1 MAGGSSFHNN
11 SRRGRTAKRRT
22 TQLNSTINVTPLV
35 DVMLVLMVIFMIA
48 APMLSVGGIS
58 VDLPKVTSDSLPNDN
73 LDEPLIIGVDKD
85 QHFFLQETRMSL
97 EQIQEKLMAISREN
111 PELRVYL
118 KADQQVSYGQVLK
131 IMTVLSKNGL
141 KKVALVTEQDHD
153 VPTSQPLPNQL
164 LHKKAAKAKSSR

>member
-1 MAGGSSFHNN
+1 M
-11 SRRGRTAKRRT
+11 
-22 TQLNSTINVTPLV
+22 
-35 DVMLVLMVIFMIA
+35 VL
-48 APMLSVGGIS
+48 
-58 VDLPKVTSDSLPNDN
+58 
-73 LDEPLIIGVDKD
+73 
-85 QHFFLQETRMSL
+85 
-97 EQIQEKLMAISREN
+97 IQEKLMAISREN

>member
-73 LDEPLIIGVDKD
+73 LD
-85 QHFFLQETRMSL
+85 
-97 EQIQEKLMAISREN
+97 
-111 PELRVYL
+111 
-118 KADQQVSYGQVLK
+118 
-131 IMTVLSKNGL
+131 
-141 KKVALVTEQDHD
+141 
-153 VPTSQPLPNQL
+153 
-164 LHKKAAKAKSSR
+164 